1 MSSTPKGPNPEDD
14 AGPQASAAPGPALDQ
29 TFLGVAPA
37 KPAPTPAAAPSTAAP
52 PPVAA
57 PPIARPAGAA
67 ARMTAPAPAAA
78 LGSEASAPARG
89 SAIIAAPMI
98 SVQGSR
104 ASATTSPRP
113 SRAGESGAAPGAP
126 EPAPPVQPDARGQST
141 SRITRAANPEE
152 TPSHGTPRELVS
164 PAAASPPLQPQRT
177 LAPGGPASPAGF
189 SVEARA
195 PLTPQVPPRMELGQ
209 QRTALASEYLRA
221 AREAALAVNPVPPAH
236 ESGAAGRGW
245 QETHTRDASHDDF
258 GTQASV
264 APPFPDHDRDARA
277 RAVQPS
283 FALAPPSPLP
293 APPPIGSM
301 AASLPMPMPALGQHR
316 PGPPAF
322 GRTLLDSPGGAA
334 HEDRPS
340 SPPFG
345 RPSSPP
351 GVPGQFEHVP
361 MPRGSLSDQSAL
373 QIPIDQSSAGWDQL
387 GLGHDSTEKLS
398 GHVKSSAR
406 RRLLLLSAL
415 ATLAVAA
422 IGFVTFGDR
431 LMGSSQRQQALL
443 PRPAAPA
450 SLPLQAPPSVDTT
463 ASRPNGLPSTREPLV
478 AARSATA
485 GRELTAAAS
494 AKHSARSEA
503 DAPEDEAAAAASA
516 RAAEALA
523 SPEDKLAAEAARQV
537 IASRYPEALPIYREL
552 ARKFPQNTAYAAM
565 AHILE
570 QKIAAAAA
578 PNGAKDNMP
587 GATR

>member
-1 MSSTPKGPNPEDD
+1 MSSTAKGPNPEDA

-29 TFLGVAPA
+29 TFLGVAPG
-37 KPAPTPAAAPSTAAP
+37 KPAPLSVAAPPIATP

-57 PPIARPAGAA
+57 PP
-67 ARMTAPAPAAA
+67 MTAPAPAAA
-78 LGSEASAPARG
+78 LGSGGSAPARG

-104 ASATTSPRP
+104 ATAPTSP
-113 SRAGESGAAPGAP
+113 
-126 EPAPPVQPDARGQST
+126 
-141 SRITRAANPEE
+141 RAANPDE
-152 TPSHGTPRELVS
+152 TPSHGTPRELVA
-164 PAAASPPLQPQRT
+164 PARADAPLQPQRT
-177 LAPGGPASPAGF
+177 LAPSGPKDLAGF
-189 SVEARA
+189 SPQARA
-195 PLTPQVPPRMELGQ
+195 PLAPQIPPRMELGQ

-221 AREAALAVNPVPPAH
+221 AREAALAEHVIPPPR
-236 ESGAAGRGW
+236 ESASAGRGW
-245 QETHTRDASHDDF
+245 QEMPPPDPSRDDF

-277 RAVQPS
+277 PRVQPS
-283 FALAPPSPLP
+283 FALAPPAPLP

-301 AASLPMPMPALGQHR
+301 AASLPMPMAAMGQHR
-316 PGPPAF
+316 SGPPAF
-322 GRTLLDSPGGAA
+322 GRTMLDPPGGPAA

-406 RRLLLLSAL
+406 TRLLLLSAL

-431 LMGSSQRQQALL
+431 LMGSAQRQQALL
-443 PRPAAPA
+443 PRPAAPLAPA
-450 SLPLQAPPSVDTT
+450 SLPLEAPPAMDTNG
-463 ASRPNGLPSTREPLV
+463 SRPSGLPATPEPL
-478 AARSATA
+478 
-485 GRELTAAAS
+485 AAAS
-494 AKHSARSEA
+494 GKHSPKSEP
-503 DAPEDEAAAAASA
+503 DSPEDEAAAAAAA

-537 IASRYPEALPIYREL
+537 IASRYPEALPMYREL
-552 ARKFPQNTAYAAM
+552 ARKFPQNTAYGVM

-570 QKIAAAAA
+570 QKVAPAAV
-578 PNGAKDNMP
+578 PNGAKDNLP
-587 GATR
+587 GARP